1 VLRGF
6 GWERGMLLLRGENS
20 GQTVGTQEMETTANS
35 SYTVLVVDD
44 DVALSHFFRE
54 ALSGLGFNVLTSNSG
69 LKGLNTIRYG
79 DSKVD
84 VVLLDYGMPT
94 FDGSQTL
101 EHLKKQF
108 PDVKAIGVTGLDISQ
123 LPDAYRNGVE
133 SLLPKPVTIPDLV
146 SSIHSVLGV
155 AVGSE
160 TAKYETNWIQFGL
173 WYALLVLCS
182 YGFLR
187 MLYQMASETLFSR

>member
-1 VLRGF
+1 
-6 GWERGMLLLRGENS
+6 M
-20 GQTVGTQEMETTANS
+20 QAIANS
-35 SYTVLVVDD
+35 EYTVLVVDD
-44 DVALSHFFRE
+44 DVALSNFFRE

-79 DSKVD
+79 GSKVD
-84 VVLLDYGMPT
+84 VVLLDYGMPA

-101 EHLKKQF
+101 EYLKNQF
-108 PDVKAIGVTGLDISQ
+108 PNVKTIGVTGVDTSQ
-123 LPDAYRNGVE
+123 LPDTYRNGVE
-133 SLLPKPVTIPDLV
+133 QLLPKPITISDLV

-160 TAKYETNWIQFGL
+160 TRAAGRKTNWIQFGL
-173 WYALLVLCS
+173 WYALLVLSS

-187 MLYQMASETLFSR
+187 MLYQMASETEFLR

>member
-1 VLRGF
+1 
-6 GWERGMLLLRGENS
+6 M
-20 GQTVGTQEMETTANS
+20 QAIANS
-35 SYTVLVVDD
+35 EYTVLVVDD
-44 DVALSHFFRE
+44 DVVLSHFFRE

-69 LKGLNTIRYG
+69 LKCLNTIRYG
-79 DSKVD
+79 GSKVD

-101 EHLKKQF
+101 EHLKDQF
-108 PDVKAIGVTGLDISQ
+108 PDVKAIGVTGIDIGQ
-123 LPDAYRNGVE
+123 LPETYRNGVE

-146 SSIHSVLGV
+146 GTIHSVLGV
-155 AVGSE
+155 AVEPE
-160 TAKYETNWIQFGL
+160 TKAAERKTNWIQFGL

-187 MLYQMASETLFSR
+187 MLYQVANETLFSR

>member
-1 VLRGF
+1 MG
-6 GWERGMLLLRGENS
+6 
-20 GQTVGTQEMETTANS
+20 TTANS
-35 SYTVLVVDD
+35 EYTVLVVDD

-79 DSKVD
+79 DNKVD

-101 EHLKKQF
+101 EHLKTQF
-108 PDVKAIGVTGLDISQ
+108 PDVKTIGVTGLDISQ
-123 LPDAYRNGVE
+123 LPDTYRSGLE
-133 SLLPKPVTIPDLV
+133 GLLPKPVNVSDLV
-146 SSIHSVLGV
+146 SSIHRVLGV

-160 TAKYETNWIQFGL
+160 TEAAKHKTNWIQFGL
-173 WYALLVLCS
+173 WYALLVLSS

-187 MLYQMASETLFSR
+187 MLSQVASETLLSR

>member
-1 VLRGF
+1 
-6 GWERGMLLLRGENS
+6 MCCSYND
-20 GQTVGTQEMETTANS
+20 GTCPTDICEKRMQAIANS

-79 DSKVD
+79 GSKVD
-84 VVLLDYGMPT
+84 VVLLDYGMPQ

-101 EHLKKQF
+101 EYLKNQF
-108 PDVKAIGVTGLDISQ
+108 PNVKTIGVTGVDSAQ
-123 LPDAYRNGVE
+123 LPDTYRNGVE
-133 SLLPKPVTIPDLV
+133 SLLPKPVTISDLV
-146 SSIHSVLGV
+146 GSIHSVLGV

-160 TAKYETNWIQFGL
+160 TRAAGRKTNWIQFGL

-187 MLYQMASETLFSR
+187 MLYELASETLFAR

>member
-1 VLRGF
+1 
-6 GWERGMLLLRGENS
+6 
-20 GQTVGTQEMETTANS
+20 METTANS
-35 SYTVLVVDD
+35 EYTVLVVDD
-44 DVALSHFFRE
+44 DIALGHFFRE

-79 DSKVD
+79 GSKVD

-101 EHLKKQF
+101 EHLKNQF

-123 LPDAYRNGVE
+123 LPETYRNGVE
-133 SLLPKPVTIPDLV
+133 HLLPKPIKIDDLV
-146 SSIHSVLGV
+146 GSIYSVLGI
-155 AVGSE
+155 
-160 TAKYETNWIQFGL
+160 TAALEAKATKYKTNWIQFGL

-187 MLYQMASETLFSR
+187 MLYEMASETLFSR